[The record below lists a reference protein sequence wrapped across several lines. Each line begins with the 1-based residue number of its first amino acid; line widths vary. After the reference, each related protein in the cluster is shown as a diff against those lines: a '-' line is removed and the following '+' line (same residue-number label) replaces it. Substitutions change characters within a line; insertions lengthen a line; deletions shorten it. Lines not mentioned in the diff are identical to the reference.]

1 MAESIATGM
10 GEMAHS
16 IEEMG
21 EKIAAPKKIIRDK
34 SGNIVG
40 AETVGA

>member
-1 MAESIATGM
+1 M

-21 EKIAAPKKIIRDK
+21 EKIAAPKKIIRENGK
-34 SGNIVG
+34 IVG
-40 AETVGA
+40 SETIGA